1 MQQRALG
8 VQTDY
13 FTSGTVAVIN
23 SHDQFLSQRRS
34 QQKLSQVSGEDADW
48 SLVKNNEI
56 VLVDIEEVEKGDV
69 LLVKPG
75 ESIPVDGKVVEGS
88 TNVDESMLTGE
99 SIPAVSYTHLDVYKR
114 QDKAC

>member
-1 MQQRALG
+1 MGLQSKKA
-8 VQTDY
+8 
-13 FTSGTVAVIN
+13 
-23 SHDQFLSQRRS
+23 
-34 QQKLSQVSGEDADW
+34 

-69 LLVKPG
+69 VLVKPG

-99 SIPAVSYTHLDVYKR
+99 SIPVRKKTGDSVLER
-114 QDKAC
+114 Q